1 MVAKLGVAADSSDY
15 FKVKE
20 ISELLR
26 SKGVKP
32 RGKKAQKCKQ
42 VALVCTAEEVQAF
55 RQEKEAK
62 ALAALVPKK
71 RDAGQLSIE
80 ESVKRMRS
88 RCTHD
93 WAREFP
99 PGPRDNGEYRDVC
112 QLCNAVW
119 AQAYMAGFFGVEY
132 NSHLLERDWFWH
144 RAGGG
149 SA

>member
-1 MVAKLGVAADSSDY
+1 MSGSSTSTSAGSYTEAGMVSRLAVAADSSDY

-20 ISELLR
+20 INALLV

-55 RQEKEAK
+55 RQEKDAK

-71 RDAGQLSIE
+71 QKREPGQLSIE
-80 ESVKRMRS
+80 ESVKRMRT

-93 WAREFP
+93 WVREFP
-99 PGPRDNGEYRDVC
+99 PGPRDNGEYREVC
-112 QLCNAVW
+112 RLCAAVR
-119 AQAYMAGFFGVEY
+119 E
-132 NSHLLERDWFWH
+132 
-144 RAGGG
+144 
-149 SA
+149 

>member
-1 MVAKLGVAADSSDY
+1 MVAKLSVAADSSDY

-26 SKGVKP
+26 SKGVTP

-42 VALVCTAEEVQAF
+42 VALVCTADEVQAF

-62 ALAALVPKK
+62 ALAALVAKK
-71 RDAGQLSIE
+71 QKREPGQLSME

-93 WAREFP
+93 FA
-99 PGPRDNGEYRDVC
+99 GDGGEDRDVC
-112 QLCNAVW
+112 RLCGA
-119 AQAYMAGFFGVEY
+119 ARE
-132 NSHLLERDWFWH
+132 
-144 RAGGG
+144 
-149 SA
+149 

>member
-1 MVAKLGVAADSSDY
+1 MSVSSTQTSEGSYTEEEMVEKLGVAADSSDY

-62 ALAALVPKK
+62 ALVALVPKNHK
-71 RDAGQLSIE
+71 REPGQLSIE

-93 WAREFP
+93 FVRELSS
-99 PGPRDNGEYRDVC
+99 GPRDNGEYHDVC
-112 QLCNAVW
+112 RLCNA
-119 AQAYMAGFFGVEY
+119 
-132 NSHLLERDWFWH
+132 ERE
-144 RAGGG
+144 
-149 SA
+149 

>member
-1 MVAKLGVAADSSDY
+1 MSGSSTPTSAGSYTEAEMVTKLGAAADSSDY

-42 VALVCTAEEVQAF
+42 VALVCTADEVQAF

-71 RDAGQLSIE
+71 HKREPGQLSIE
-80 ESVKRMRS
+80 ESVKRS

-99 PGPRDNGEYRDVC
+99 SGPRDNGEYRDVC
-112 QLCNAVW
+112 RLCGEVR
-119 AQAYMAGFFGVEY
+119 E
-132 NSHLLERDWFWH
+132 
-144 RAGGG
+144 
-149 SA
+149 

>member
-1 MVAKLGVAADSSDY
+1 MSGSSTPTSAGSYTEAEMVAKLGLAADCSDY

-26 SKGVKP
+26 SKDVKP

-62 ALAALVPKK
+62 AIEALAAKK
-71 RDAGQLSIE
+71 QKRSPGQLSME
-80 ESVKRMRS
+80 ETVKRMRS

-93 WAREFP
+93 FVRVLSAA
-99 PGPRDNGEYRDVC
+99 PRDNGEYHDVC
-112 QLCNAVW
+112 RLCNAV
-119 AQAYMAGFFGVEY
+119 
-132 NSHLLERDWFWH
+132 R
-144 RAGGG
+144 
-149 SA
+149 

>member
-1 MVAKLGVAADSSDY
+1 MSGSSTPTSAGSYTEAEMVAKLGVAADSSDY

-26 SKGVKP
+26 SKDVKP

-71 RDAGQLSIE
+71 QKREPGQLSIE
-80 ESVKRMRS
+80 ESVKRMRT

-93 WAREFP
+93 WVRELRSD
-99 PGPRDNGEYRDVC
+99 PRDNGEYRDVC
-112 QLCNAVW
+112 RLCNA
-119 AQAYMAGFFGVEY
+119 
-132 NSHLLERDWFWH
+132 ERE
-144 RAGGG
+144 
-149 SA
+149 

>member
-1 MVAKLGVAADSSDY
+1 MSGSTTPTSAGSYTEAEMASKLAVAADSSDY
-15 FKVKE
+15 FKVRE
-20 ISELLR
+20 INALLA

-62 ALAALVPKK
+62 ALEALAAKK
-71 RDAGQLSIE
+71 QKREPGQLSME

-93 WAREFP
+93 FVRVLP
-99 PGPRDNGEYRDVC
+99 SGPRDNGEYHEVC
-112 QLCNAVW
+112 RLCAAVR
-119 AQAYMAGFFGVEY
+119 E
-132 NSHLLERDWFWH
+132 
-144 RAGGG
+144 
-149 SA
+149 

>member
-1 MVAKLGVAADSSDY
+1 MSGSSTPTSAGSYTEAEMVAKLGVAADCSDY

-26 SKGVKP
+26 SKDVQP

-62 ALAALVPKK
+62 ALAALVAKK
-71 RDAGQLSIE
+71 QKREPGQLSME

-93 WAREFP
+93 FVREFP
-99 PGPRDNGEYRDVC
+99 SGPRDNGEYRDVC
-112 QLCNAVW
+112 RLCNA
-119 AQAYMAGFFGVEY
+119 
-132 NSHLLERDWFWH
+132 ERE
-144 RAGGG
+144 
-149 SA
+149 

>member
-1 MVAKLGVAADSSDY
+1 MSGSSTPTSAGSYTEAEMAAKLGVAADCSDY
-15 FKVKE
+15 FKVKQ

-26 SKGVKP
+26 SKDVKP

-42 VALVCTAEEVQAF
+42 VALVCTAEEAQAF

-71 RDAGQLSIE
+71 HKREPGQLSIE

-93 WAREFP
+93 FGRHFP
-99 PGPRDNGEYRDVC
+99 AGPRDNGEYYDACR
-112 QLCNAVW
+112 LCGEVR
-119 AQAYMAGFFGVEY
+119 E
-132 NSHLLERDWFWH
+132 
-144 RAGGG
+144 
-149 SA
+149 

>member
-1 MVAKLGVAADSSDY
+1 MSGSSTPTSVGGYTEAEMVAKLGVAADCSDY

-26 SKGVKP
+26 SKAVTP

-62 ALAALVPKK
+62 AVAALAAKK
-71 RDAGQLSIE
+71 QKREPGQLSME
-80 ESVKRMRS
+80 ETVKRMRS

-93 WAREFP
+93 FGRVLPA
-99 PGPRDNGEYRDVC
+99 GPRDNGEYHEVC
-112 QLCNAVW
+112 RLCGEVR
-119 AQAYMAGFFGVEY
+119 E
-132 NSHLLERDWFWH
+132 
-144 RAGGG
+144 
-149 SA
+149 